1 MESIALNLGSH
12 NTGKAI
18 AMKTTGNTILITG
31 GGSGI
36 GRALAEAFH
45 RLGNQVIISGRRAG
59 VLEEVTTANPGM
71 ASFVM
76 DASDAAGIRAFA
88 DDVIATFPALNAV
101 INNAGIMVNEKITDA
116 PDYLDTAEEII
127 ATNLLAPI
135 RLTAALLPHFQK
147 QPNATVLTVSS
158 GLAFVPMAATPTYS
172 ATKAAIHSYSMAIR
186 EQLKDTSVEVI
197 EIVPPY
203 VQTTLQGAHQATD
216 ERAMP
221 LEAFITEVMD
231 ILSNRPDEKEVIVE
245 RCKPL
250 RFAAENDKLADIFTM
265 INGQHF

>member
-1 MESIALNLGSH
+1 
-12 NTGKAI
+12 
-18 AMKTTGNTILITG
+18 MKTTGNTILITG

-45 RLGNQVIISGRRAG
+45 VLGNQVIISGRRAN
-59 VLEEVTTANPGM
+59 VLDEVTKANPGM

-76 DASDAAGIRAFA
+76 DATDAADISAFA
-88 DDVIATFPALNAV
+88 DKVVAAYPALNAV
-101 INNAGIMVNEKITDA
+101 INNAGIMKNEAIPSA
-116 PDYLDTAEEII
+116 PDYLAIAEETI

-135 RLTAALLPHFQK
+135 RLTAALLPHFLEQK
-147 QPNATVLTVSS
+147 NATVLTVSS
-158 GLAFVPMAATPTYS
+158 GLAFVPMVATPTYS
-172 ATKAAIHSYSMAIR
+172 ATKSAIHAYSVTLR
-186 EQLKDTSVEVI
+186 EQLKATPVEVI

-203 VQTTLQGAHQATD
+203 VQTTLQGEHQATD

-231 ILSNRPDEKEVIVE
+231 ILINRPDEKEVVVE

-250 RFAAENDKLADIFTM
+250 RFSVENGAFDKVFQMVNAI
-265 INGQHF
+265 HA